1 MQAIGTQLIQTE
13 RLVLRPFNPSDAQM
27 MFEHWAGDEANLTYL
42 GWHAHT
48 SVEETLQTL
57 EGWQAQYSNPLY
69 FKWAITLDDQVIG
82 DISVVRMYEDISA
95 AEIGYVLSKNY
106 WGKSIMSEA
115 LKAVIHYLFTQVEL
129 NRIASRHDI
138 NNPASGRV
146 MQKAGMQY
154 EGTLRQSARNNQGIV
169 DEAYYS
175 ILRSDY

>member
-1 MQAIGTQLIQTE
+1 MQEIGTQTIETKRLI
-13 RLVLRPFNPSDAQM
+13 LRQFSPNDAQM
-27 MFEHWAGDEANLTYL
+27 MFDNWAGDESNLTYL

-48 SVEETLQTL
+48 SVEDTIQTL
-57 EGWQAQYSNPLY
+57 KGWQAQYSNPLY
-69 FKWAITLDDQVIG
+69 FKWAITLDGQVIG
-82 DISVVRMYEDISA
+82 DISVVRMYEEIAD
-95 AEIGYVLSKNY
+95 AEIGYVLSKKY
-106 WGKSIMSEA
+106 WGKGIMSEA
-115 LKAVIHYLFTQVEL
+115 LSAVIHYLFTQVGL

-175 ILRSDY
+175 ILRRDY